1 MNKLNKLLKCIQ
13 GPYECTFC
21 QKRFSQ
27 NTILKTHMTLH
38 TGKTIQCDF
47 PGCDKKFART
57 SFLILHRRDH
67 TNERKYT
74 CDKCSKQYKQKSHLD
89 RHYEASHLG
98 IKHKCEYTGCNKEF
112 TKTWSLKQHTFSHEN
127 EKPYK
132 CDFCKSSFIRRDKLK
147 KHVLKSHP
155 NNEKSLDLKD
165 NGNDHPEFMTVSDQI
180 AEIISSGPPNT
191 IFTIQNE
198 DGSVTEVQTLETY
211 N

>member
-1 MNKLNKLLKCIQ
+1 
-13 GPYECTFC
+13 
-21 QKRFSQ
+21 
-27 NTILKTHMTLH
+27 MTLH
-38 TGKTIQCDF
+38 TGKTISCEY

-98 IKHKCEYTGCNKEF
+98 IKHKCEYTGCNKAF
-112 TKTWSLKQHTFSHEN
+112 TKSWSLKQHAFTHEN

-132 CDFCKSSFIRRDKLK
+132 CGFCNSAFIRKDKLK
-147 KHVLKSHP
+147 KHVIKSHSS
-155 NNEKSLDLKD
+155 NEKQSSENRENSK
-165 NGNDHPEFMTVSDQI
+165 DHPEFITVSDEI
-180 AEIISSGPPNT
+180 AELISSGPPNT

-198 DGSVTEVQTLETY
+198 DGSVTEVQTLVETF
-211 N
+211 NT

>member
-1 MNKLNKLLKCIQ
+1 
-13 GPYECTFC
+13 
-21 QKRFSQ
+21 
-27 NTILKTHMTLH
+27 MTLH
-38 TGKTIQCDF
+38 TGKTISCEY

-112 TKTWSLKQHTFSHEN
+112 TKSWSLKQHAFTHEN

-132 CDFCKSSFIRRDKLK
+132 CGFCNSVFIRKDKLK
-147 KHVLKSHP
+147 KHVIKSHSSI
-155 NNEKSLDLKD
+155 EKQSAEHRENAK
-165 NGNDHPEFMTVSDQI
+165 DHPEFITVSDEI

-198 DGSVTEVQTLETY
+198 DGTVTEVQTLVETY
-211 N
+211 NS